1 MKSEKESLQQLL
13 LRIWKRKRAIENK
26 STGLAL
32 ILTTYTINHLLPQ
45 VTQPFKPHTIYM
57 TVTNRLFS
65 DHRIHAL
72 LERSIDAA
80 KKLENIYEDEDG
92 LRKEE
97 VSKIGGPN
105 EFKEFYERKW
115 FLKKSKKNCKKV
127 SRKFQ
132 KI

>member
-1 MKSEKESLQQLL
+1 
-13 LRIWKRKRAIENK
+13 
-26 STGLAL
+26 
-32 ILTTYTINHLLPQ
+32 
-45 VTQPFKPHTIYM
+45 M
-57 TVTNRLFS
+57 TVTNRVFS

>member
-1 MKSEKESLQQLL
+1 
-13 LRIWKRKRAIENK
+13 
-26 STGLAL
+26 
-32 ILTTYTINHLLPQ
+32 
-45 VTQPFKPHTIYM
+45 M
-57 TVTNRLFS
+57 TETNRVFS

-115 FLKKSKKNCKKV
+115 FSEFQKKNSKKKFRKISENEKKM
-127 SRKFQ
+127 
-132 KI
+132 

>member
-1 MKSEKESLQQLL
+1 
-13 LRIWKRKRAIENK
+13 
-26 STGLAL
+26 
-32 ILTTYTINHLLPQ
+32 
-45 VTQPFKPHTIYM
+45 M
-57 TVTNRLFS
+57 TVTNRVFS

-115 FLKKSKKNCKKV
+115 FLKTISKNNPKSLKKNNFQNHKKIKTNKRF
-127 SRKFQ
+127 SSYST
-132 KI
+132 

>member
-1 MKSEKESLQQLL
+1 
-13 LRIWKRKRAIENK
+13 
-26 STGLAL
+26 
-32 ILTTYTINHLLPQ
+32 
-45 VTQPFKPHTIYM
+45 M
-57 TVTNRLFS
+57 TVTNRVFS

-115 FLKKSKKNCKKV
+115 FLKTISKKNPKSTKFFLEIFQNHKKIKTNKRF
-127 SRKFQ
+127 SSYST
-132 KI
+132 

>member
-1 MKSEKESLQQLL
+1 
-13 LRIWKRKRAIENK
+13 
-26 STGLAL
+26 
-32 ILTTYTINHLLPQ
+32 
-45 VTQPFKPHTIYM
+45 M
-57 TVTNRLFS
+57 TETNRVFS

-115 FLKKSKKNCKKV
+115 FSEFQKKKNSKKKK
-127 SRKFQ
+127 FW
-132 KI
+132 KISDNEKKNAE

>member
-1 MKSEKESLQQLL
+1 
-13 LRIWKRKRAIENK
+13 
-26 STGLAL
+26 
-32 ILTTYTINHLLPQ
+32 
-45 VTQPFKPHTIYM
+45 M
-57 TVTNRLFS
+57 TETNRVFS

-115 FLKKSKKNCKKV
+115 FCEFQKKIKKIG
-127 SRKFQ
+127 KFQ
-132 KI
+132 KMKKNVK

>member
-1 MKSEKESLQQLL
+1 MTIEK
-13 LRIWKRKRAIENK
+13 
-26 STGLAL
+26 TYPTL
-32 ILTTYTINHLLPQ
+32 IVPLTTASA
-45 VTQPFKPHTIYM
+45 KPLNPSYFEFGDIQTDYK
-57 TVTNRLFS
+57 TVSNRVFS

-72 LERSIDAA
+72 LERSLDAA

-115 FLKKSKKNCKKV
+115 FQKIAKKKSKK
-127 SRKFQ
+127 FQ
-132 KI
+132 K